1 MKVKTGFHST
11 PLRLNYS
18 HSCHEQ
24 GVVAEARSPKAL
36 KCTQLHPPCLLFSPL
51 ASSSLLDSRY
61 NAYSRMSGTLGVSK
75 KYHWCLWHVV
85 TTYGPHPLFT
95 KYFSHL
101 KHWKFVKFL
110 IVVSETLHFRKHVF
124 GGGKPCGIPG
134 TIPRP
139 KHNPSAYLPG
149 GFWTSVPFDYLSLQ
163 YFRRGSKKNMGL
175 TGKELWP
182 SSYSTWL
189 CSWYC
194 VLIIVLLGIIK
205 CLIRF

>member
-1 MKVKTGFHST
+1 MKEKAGFHST
-11 PLRLNYS
+11 LLRLNYS

-61 NAYSRMSGTLGVSK
+61 NAYSRMSGSLDVSK

-85 TTYGPHPLFT
+85 STYGPHSLFT
-95 KYFSHL
+95 KDSSHL
-101 KHWKFVKFL
+101 KRWKFVGFL
-110 IVVSETLHFRKHVF
+110 FVVGRRRISEKHVF

-139 KHNPSAYLPG
+139 KHNQSAYLPG
-149 GFWTSVPFDYLSLQ
+149 GFWTSVPSD
-163 YFRRGSKKNMGL
+163 
-175 TGKELWP
+175 
-182 SSYSTWL
+182 
-189 CSWYC
+189 
-194 VLIIVLLGIIK
+194 
-205 CLIRF
+205 